1 VITIC
6 SDCPTACDEINP
18 ARDGAPRPRR
28 WEEIS
33 RLGLSLP
40 WQGHPNSLTINDFQ
54 ARSASLPRRTLLP
67 VHVVSVIA
75 SVPRRKDTIARWV
88 NSTVMSPLLERA
100 TISAAPSVLPQRRRT
115 KRHCPG
121 ATLRFPQGF
130 FSSIKHSRRAR
141 EMTGRS
147 CIPPKT
153 SGRAWRKGRA
163 AQQLPFCPHAIPVAY
178 AGSAAGELV
187 SAQPSGEGCG

>member
-1 VITIC
+1 M
-6 SDCPTACDEINP
+6 
-18 ARDGAPRPRR
+18 
-28 WEEIS
+28 
-33 RLGLSLP
+33 LGLSLP

-130 FSSIKHSRRAR
+130 FSSIKHSRRVGLGAR
-141 EMTGRS
+141 VG
-147 CIPPKT
+147 
-153 SGRAWRKGRA
+153 A
-163 AQQLPFCPHAIPVAY
+163 AQQLPFCPHAIPVAC
-178 AGSAAGELV
+178 AGSAARAN
-187 SAQPSGEGCG
+187 S